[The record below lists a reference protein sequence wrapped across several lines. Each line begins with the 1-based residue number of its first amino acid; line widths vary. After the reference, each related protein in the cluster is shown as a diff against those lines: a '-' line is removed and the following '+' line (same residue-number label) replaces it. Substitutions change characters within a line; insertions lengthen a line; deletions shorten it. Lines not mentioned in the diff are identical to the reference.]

1 MFPGYSNFLPMK
13 VAIACGG
20 TGGHLFPGLAVAE
33 VLKDRGHE
41 VLLLISEKRIDAI
54 AVGNRKGFRI
64 EKVPAVG
71 LTKLVSI
78 EFFSFVA
85 KFLNGLATCLRLY
98 RSFQPDAVL
107 GMGGFTSTGP
117 ILAGRII
124 GLPTFVHES
133 NAIPGKANRLNAL
146 LSKKV
151 LLGFQEC
158 ARYFPNK
165 VVEVT
170 GTPIRDSLRCP
181 VDRSQALKNLRLNNG
196 LQTVLVMGGSQGAH
210 GINEAV
216 VAVLRRFGE
225 KEVQFI
231 HLTGKEDENYV
242 YECYRKEGI
251 PAFVSAFYDRM
262 EEAYT
267 IADLAVA
274 RSGAASLTE
283 LSYFG
288 LPTILIPY
296 PFAAE
301 NHQFFNAEI
310 FARHSVAE
318 VLEESRVNGD
328 TLSSLIDHFLNNGA
342 LVRRPAGQPAA
353 LGPETAANRIVEIIE
368 KSRK

>member
-1 MFPGYSNFLPMK
+1 MN

-33 VLKDRGHE
+33 VLKNRGHE
-41 VLLLISEKRIDAI
+41 LLLLISEKQIDAI
-54 AVGNRKGFRI
+54 AVGNRKEFRI
-64 EKVPAVG
+64 QKIPAVG
-71 LTKLVSI
+71 LTKLVSLQ
-78 EFFSFVA
+78 FFSFLA
-85 KFLNGLATCLRLY
+85 KFLNGLVACLQTY
-98 RSFQPDAVL
+98 RSFKPDVVL

-117 ILAGRII
+117 ILAGRMN
-124 GLPTFVHES
+124 GLPTLIHES

-151 LLGFQEC
+151 LLGFKEC

-165 VVEVT
+165 QVEVT
-170 GTPIRDSLRCP
+170 GTPIRDSLRRP
-181 VDRSQALKNLRLNNG
+181 VDRSEALKNMRLKSD
-196 LQTVLVMGGSQGAH
+196 LSTVLVMGGSQGAH

-216 VAVLRRFGE
+216 VAVLERFAQ

-242 YECYRKEGI
+242 YECYRREAI

-267 IADLAVA
+267 VADLAIA

-310 FARHSVAE
+310 FARHGVAE
-318 VLEESRVNGD
+318 VLEESRVNED
-328 TLSSLIDHFLNNGA
+328 TLGSLIDHFLNNGA
-342 LVRRPAGQPAA
+342 KAHRATAQPVA

>member
-1 MFPGYSNFLPMK
+1 MK

-33 VLKDRGHE
+33 VLKNRGHE
-41 VLLLISEKRIDAI
+41 VLLLISEKQIDTI
-54 AVGNRKGFRI
+54 AVGNRKEFHI
-64 EKVPAVG
+64 QKIPAVG
-71 LTKLVSI
+71 LTKLVSMQ
-78 EFFSFVA
+78 FFSFVA
-85 KFLNGLATCLRLY
+85 KFMNGLIACLRMY
-98 RSFQPDAVL
+98 RSFKPDAVL

-117 ILAGRII
+117 ILAGRIT
-124 GLPTFVHES
+124 GLPTYIHES

-151 LLGFQEC
+151 LLGFEEC
-158 ARYFPNK
+158 ARYFPNR

-170 GTPIRDSLRCP
+170 GTPIRDSLRSP
-181 VDRSQALKNLRLNNG
+181 VNRSQALKNLRLKSG
-196 LQTVLVMGGSQGAH
+196 LRTVLVMGGSQGAH

-216 VAVLRRFGE
+216 VAVLRRFAE

-242 YECYRKEGI
+242 YECYQKEGI
-251 PAFVSAFYDRM
+251 PAFVSAFYGRM

-267 IADLAVA
+267 VADLAVA

-296 PFAAE
+296 PYAAE

-310 FARHSVAE
+310 FARYGIAE
-318 VLEESRVNGD
+318 VLEEARVNGD
-328 TLSSLIDHFLNNGA
+328 TLGSLIDHFLNNGA
-342 LVRRPAGQPAA
+342 MGRRASGQPRA

>member
-1 MFPGYSNFLPMK
+1 MK

-33 VLKDRGHE
+33 VLKERGYE
-41 VLLLISEKRIDAI
+41 ILLLISEKQIDTI
-54 AVGNRKGFRI
+54 AVGSRKEFRI
-64 EKVPAVG
+64 EKIPAVG

-78 EFFSFVA
+78 QSLSFVA
-85 KFLNGLATCLRLY
+85 KFINGLVACLRIY
-98 RSFQPDAVL
+98 GSFKPDAVL

-117 ILAGRII
+117 ILAGRIT
-124 GLPTFVHES
+124 GLPTFIHES
-133 NAIPGKANRLNAL
+133 NAIPGKANRLNAV
-146 LSKKV
+146 LSQKV
-151 LLGFQEC
+151 LLGFEEC
-158 ARYFPNK
+158 ARYFPGK

-170 GTPIRDSLRCP
+170 GTPIRDSLRSP
-181 VDRSQALKNLRLNNG
+181 VDRSQALKNLSLHSG
-196 LQTVLVMGGSQGAH
+196 LPTILVMGGSQGAH

-216 VAVLRRFGE
+216 LAVLRRFGK
-225 KEVQFI
+225 KEVQFV
-231 HLTGKEDENYV
+231 HLTGAEDETHV
-242 YECYRKEGI
+242 YECYQKEGI

-267 IADLAVA
+267 VADLAFA

-318 VLEESRVNGD
+318 VLEESRVNKD
-328 TLSSLIDHFLNNGA
+328 TLGSLIDHFLNNGA
-342 LVRRPAGQPAA
+342 KAHGAPAQPRA
-353 LGPETAANRIVEIIE
+353 LGPEAAANRIVEIIE
-368 KSRK
+368 KSRN

>member
-1 MFPGYSNFLPMK
+1 MK

-33 VLKDRGHE
+33 VLKNRGHE
-41 VLLLISEKRIDAI
+41 VLLLISEKQIDAI
-54 AVGNRKGFRI
+54 AVGNRKEFRI
-64 EKVPAVG
+64 QKVPAVG
-71 LTKLVSI
+71 LTKLVSLQ
-78 EFFSFVA
+78 FFSFFA
-85 KFLNGLATCLRLY
+85 KFMSGLIACLQIY
-98 RSFQPDAVL
+98 RSFKPEAVL
-107 GMGGFTSTGP
+107 GMGGFTSTAP
-117 ILAGRII
+117 ILAGRLT
-124 GLPTFVHES
+124 GLPTFIHES

-151 LLGFQEC
+151 LLGFEEC

-165 VVEVT
+165 AVEVT
-170 GTPIRDSLRCP
+170 GTPIRDSLRSS
-181 VDRSQALKNLRLNNG
+181 VDRGQALKNMHLNSG
-196 LQTVLVMGGSQGAH
+196 FRTVLVMGGSQGAH
-210 GINEAV
+210 GINKAV
-216 VAVLRRFGE
+216 VAVLGRFAE

-242 YECYRKEGI
+242 SQCYQREAI

-267 IADLAVA
+267 VANLAVA

-310 FARHSVAE
+310 FARHGVAE
-318 VLEESRVNGD
+318 VLEESRVDGD
-328 TLSSLIDHFLNNGA
+328 TLGSLIDQFLNNGA
-342 LVRRPAGQPAA
+342 KAARAAA
-353 LGPETAANRIVEIIE
+353 LLRAPGPETAANRIVEIIE
-368 KSRK
+368 KFRK

>member
-1 MFPGYSNFLPMK
+1 MK

-41 VLLLISEKRIDAI
+41 VLLLISEKQIDTV
-54 AVGNRKGFRI
+54 AVGNRSEFRI
-64 EKVPAVG
+64 ERIPAVG
-71 LTKLVSI
+71 LTNLVSMQFI
-78 EFFSFVA
+78 SFA
-85 KFLNGLATCLRLY
+85 IKFIKGLLACLRMY
-98 RSFQPDAVL
+98 RSFKPDAIL

-117 ILAGRII
+117 ILAGRMT
-124 GLPTFVHES
+124 GLPTFIHES
-133 NAIPGKANRLNAL
+133 NGFPGKANRLNAL

-151 LLGFQEC
+151 LLGFEEC

-165 VVEVT
+165 ALEVT
-170 GTPIRDSLRCP
+170 GTPIRDSLRRP
-181 VDRSQALKNLRLNNG
+181 VDRGQALKNLG
-196 LQTVLVMGGSQGAH
+196 LKSGLRTVLVMGGSQGAH

-216 VAVLRRFGE
+216 VAVLHRFAA

-231 HLTGKEDENYV
+231 HLTGKEDENHV
-242 YECYRKEGI
+242 YECYQKEGI

-267 IADLAVA
+267 LADLAIA

-283 LSYFG
+283 LSYFD

-301 NHQFFNAEI
+301 NHQLFNAEI
-310 FARHSVAE
+310 FARHGVAE
-318 VLEESRVNGD
+318 VLEESRVDGD
-328 TLSSLIDHFLNNGA
+328 TLGSLIDQFLNNNA
-342 LVRRPAGQPAA
+342 RERRAAGQPSASRPENAA
-353 LGPETAANRIVEIIE
+353 KRIVEIIE